1 MLKSDFFSGFTTGN
15 TLRRLLIVCL
25 LFLPGACAQPGV
37 KEESPIAVAKP
48 IQPTSWP
55 AAKKQRMAIR
65 SWELRGRLGV
75 QTENNSGT
83 LDLIWQQDGDEY
95 VIRLLAPMG
104 QGTYLISGNE
114 YSAVLRLPNGKKRI
128 ISNPDALF
136 NDSLGVDLPLSALRD
151 WVRGIPASSLP
162 VDKIRWNKKGLLRQI
177 DQNGWHVE
185 MSNYLGNKVLLPY
198 KIYLSREDNP
208 DLSIRLALR
217 QWMIDN

>member
-1 MLKSDFFSGFTTGN
+1 M
-15 TLRRLLIVCL
+15 LRRLLGVSL
-25 LFLPGACAQPGV
+25 LLLASACTQLEV
-37 KEESPIAVAKP
+37 KQKPPVAVAKP
-48 IQPTSWP
+48 VQPAGWL
-55 AAKKQRMAIR
+55 AAKKQRMAIK

-75 QTENNSGT
+75 QAENKSGT
-83 LDLIWQQDGDEY
+83 LDLTWQQDGDEY

-114 YSAVLRLPNGKKRI
+114 YSAILRLPNGKKRI
-128 ISNPDALF
+128 ISNPDTLF
-136 NDSLGVDLPLSALRD
+136 RDSLGVNLPLSALRD

-185 MSNYLGNKVLLPY
+185 MSNYLGSKVLLPY
-198 KIYLSREDNP
+198 KIYLSRDDKP

>member
-1 MLKSDFFSGFTTGN
+1 M
-15 TLRRLLIVCL
+15 LRRLLGVSL
-25 LFLPGACAQPGV
+25 LLLASACTQLEV
-37 KEESPIAVAKP
+37 KQEAPAAVAKP
-48 IQPTSWP
+48 VQPAGWQ

-83 LDLIWQQDGDEY
+83 LDLTWQQDGDEY

-104 QGTYLISGNE
+104 QGTYLITGNE
-114 YSAVLRLPNGKKRI
+114 YSAILRLPSGKKRI

-136 NDSLGVDLPLSALRD
+136 HDSLGVDLPLSALRD
-151 WVRGIPASSLP
+151 WVRGVPAASLP
-162 VDKIRWNKKGLLRQI
+162 VDEIRWNKKGLLRQI
-177 DQNGWHVE
+177 NQNGWHVE
-185 MSNYLGNKVLLPY
+185 MSNYLGSKVLLPY
-198 KIYLSREDNP
+198 KIYLSRDDKP